1 MLDIVGGA
9 RSPLMEV
16 MGVLVEEIV
25 VLDLRIKTMLVKV
38 EVSVD
43 GDGLVNDRGV
53 SDCGYSKEGAK
64 GWGWLRGAEGV
75 RW

>member
-43 GDGLVNDRGV
+43 GDGLVDDRGV

-64 GWGWLRGAEGV
+64 GWAMFEGGQRG
-75 RW
+75 